1 MAAAAAGAAAAPV
14 PPHMV
19 ARLEN
24 PLTADPRVFFEA
36 DAAVVSATPCLSWVV
51 RPAVGAA
58 PATASLPTTLMM
70 KYFLSRARISN
81 ASPHDTAAFD
91 ESVLVVVVN
100 GNGWAQLVNEYAA
113 SGLFDTSF
121 DTVARLEAA
130 MSRLVVQ
137 TLANL
142 LLNAGHIVRGE
153 DFDTP
158 AVAGRG
164 RGRGRGEG
172 GAGADPAPGPIA
184 LRFLALTSVNSLV
197 QPGSPLPCQI
207 WGDLMGMLG
216 PFATRAVRDA
226 DASTIRVMADVMVP
240 NINKFAGT
248 ANAGAATVA
257 AELAHFL
264 QTARLPAILRS
275 EVGTSA
281 AVREEATDSFRYV
294 WGGALGREVVV
305 TRRLHHARARCAH
318 PLPLGSSSLPLQG
331 GPAPIVDT
339 LMFCTDF

>member
-24 PLTADPRVFFEA
+24 PLTADPQVFFEA

-70 KYFLSRARISN
+70 KYFLSRARVST
-81 ASPHDTAAFD
+81 ASPQDTAAFD

-113 SGLFDTSF
+113 SGLFETSF
-121 DTVARLEAA
+121 DTVARLETAL
-130 MSRLVVQ
+130 SRLVVQ
-137 TLANL
+137 TPANL
-142 LLNAGHIVRGE
+142 LLNAGHIVRAE
-153 DFDTP
+153 DFDAP
-158 AVAGRG
+158 AVAAARG
-164 RGRGRGEG
+164 RGRGRGGGGEG
-172 GAGADPAPGPIA
+172 AAPAPGPIA
-184 LRFLALTSVNSLV
+184 LRFLALASVNSLI

-305 TRRLHHARARCAH
+305 TRRLHHARARCVR
-318 PLPLGSSSLPLQG
+318 PPRCVSSLI
-331 GPAPIVDT
+331 A
-339 LMFCTDF
+339 